1 MRLLA
6 QRHGLLSTALSA
18 AVALVAAAALPAA
31 AQAQPVSAREE
42 VRDTSDQ
49 AEAYRL
55 FMSARHLEGAGDLDG
70 AIQALRDAA
79 RLDPDAGEPLAEL
92 AELYA
97 RAGRSEEGLAVAGEA
112 LEREPDN
119 LTAHRVLGL
128 AHASAA
134 ASREG
139 TREDTGNA
147 ITHLEQARDTVVPDL
162 QVELTLARLYLATSD
177 TDNAIVLLQELMKDQ
192 LGYAP
197 AGILL
202 SQAYEQAGRA
212 DEALATLEATLA
224 GSRPTYE
231 ALARLGEMYERRR
244 RWEDAAIAYG
254 NAAALN
260 PRNAAVRHRLAR
272 ALLAAG
278 EPEQARTVLE
288 SLIEMRPRD
297 AVSHLLLAEV
307 ELDLNNF
314 DAAES
319 LARTLI
325 DLEPDG
331 LRGPLTLADVFD
343 RRREHQRV
351 VDVLTPV
358 LERARESGMRPERL
372 AQLFDRLGL
381 AHAQLEDMAAAAGI
395 YEEAVRMMPSSLP
408 FQARL
413 AQAYVDG
420 ERHDAAARVLR
431 RARMENPGNLTLAII
446 EAGLLGRRGQIDRG
460 EDLLREALSVD
471 GDNPRAHVALGAFYS
486 EHDRLDDAIAVLES
500 ARRRFPDETNVL
512 FQLGA
517 VLERNDRFSDAEQAF
532 RRVIDQDPEHA
543 QALNYLG
550 YMLAE
555 RGERLDESVRLIE
568 RAIERDPHN
577 GSYLDSLGWAYFKLD
592 RLDLAEPP
600 LRAASDQ
607 LQRNSVVQDHMGDLL
622 NRLGRYAEA
631 IEAWERALNGDGEE
645 IDPDEIERKI
655 TGARQRLGR

>member
-1 MRLLA
+1 MA
-6 QRHGLLSTALSA
+6 A
-18 AVALVAAAALPAA
+18 AVLPAA
-31 AQAQPVSAREE
+31 AQAQQAPAAEG
-42 VRDTSDQ
+42 VRDTSDR

-55 FMSARHLEGAGDLDG
+55 FMSARHLEGEGDLDG

-79 RLDPDAGEPLAEL
+79 RLDPEAGEPLAEL

-97 RAGRSEEGLAVAGEA
+97 RAGRNEEGLAVAAQA
-112 LEREPDN
+112 LERESDN
-119 LTAHRVLGL
+119 VTAHRVLGL

-134 ASREG
+134 ASRDG
-139 TREDTGNA
+139 TREDTENA

-162 QVELTLARLYLATSD
+162 QVELMLGRLYLATRD
-177 TDNAIVLLQELMKDQ
+177 TDSAIELLQELMKDQ

-197 AGILL
+197 AGLLL

-212 DEALATLEATLA
+212 DEALETLEATLA

-231 ALARLGEMYERRR
+231 ALARLGEMYERRL

-260 PRNAAVRHRLAR
+260 PRNAAVRLRLAR
-272 ALLAAG
+272 ALFAAG
-278 EPEQARTVLE
+278 EPREARTVLE

-297 AVSHLLLAEV
+297 AASHSLLARV
-307 ELDLNNF
+307 EIDLNNF

-331 LRGPLTLADVFD
+331 LRGPLTLARVFE

-351 VDVLTPV
+351 VDTLTPV
-358 LERARESGMRPERL
+358 LERARESGTRPERL
-372 AQLFDRLGL
+372 AELFDQLGFAYARLD
-381 AHAQLEDMAAAAGI
+381 DMAGATRV
-395 YEEAVRMMPSSLP
+395 YEEATGLMPSSLP

-420 ERHDAAARVLR
+420 ERHDDAARVLR
-431 RARMENPGNLTLAII
+431 RARVENPGNLTLASV
-446 EAGLLGRRGQIDRG
+446 EAQLHAQRGEVERG
-460 EDLLREALSVD
+460 EDLLREAL
-471 GDNPRAHVALGAFYS
+471 GDNRDDPRAHVVLGAFYS
-486 EHDRLDDAIAVLES
+486 EYDRLDDAIAVLES
-500 ARRRFPDETNVL
+500 ARRQFPDETSVL

-517 VLERNDRFSDAEQAF
+517 VFERDDRFSDAEQAF

-600 LRAASDQ
+600 LRAAADQ

-645 IDPDEIERKI
+645 IDPDVIEGKI
-655 TGARQRLGR
+655 TGARQRLDP